1 MTENEEHKRGSYSQ
15 EETIKLLEDE
25 LLNVKRHYEQQN
37 QLNFPSTPTK
47 VVPPLIT
54 TEIPL
59 APNATD
65 KNETG
70 PSD

>member
-1 MTENEEHKRGSYSQ
+1 MTENEEHKRGNSSL

-25 LLNVKRHYEQQN
+25 LLNVKRHHEQQN
-37 QLNFPSTPTK
+37 QLYFPSTPTK

-59 APNATD
+59 ASNATD
-65 KNETG
+65 KHGTAL
-70 PSD
+70 SD